1 MSQSKV
7 KVYNV
12 TLDGVI
18 IHYRQYIIDIPNA
31 IDTTEY
37 YSSIPSHSL
46 AVCTSQTTLGD
57 RSLKSRVQKLEA
69 FVREFGAST
78 QAGEVF
84 VDNR

>member
-1 MSQSKV
+1 M
-7 KVYNV
+7 YNV

-57 RSLKSRVQKLEA
+57 WSLIQQGGEA

-78 QAGEVF
+78 QAEEGF

>member
-1 MSQSKV
+1 MLL
-7 KVYNV
+7 
-12 TLDGVI
+12 TLQNTIRLFLVI
-18 IHYRQYIIDIPNA
+18 
-31 IDTTEY
+31 
-37 YSSIPSHSL
+37 
-46 AVCTSQTTLGD
+46 VCTSQTALGD

>member
-18 IHYRQYIIDIPNA
+18 IHYRLYIIDIPNA

-57 RSLKSRVQKLEA
+57 RSLIQQGGEA

-78 QAGEVF
+78 QAEEVF

>member
-1 MSQSKV
+1 M
-7 KVYNV
+7 YNV

-37 YSSIPSHSL
+37 YSSISSHSL

-57 RSLKSRVQKLEA
+57 RSLIQQGGEA
-69 FVREFGAST
+69 FVRESGT
-78 QAGEVF
+78 QAEEVF

>member
-46 AVCTSQTTLGD
+46 HFTNHTW
-57 RSLKSRVQKLEA
+57 RSELKKQ
-69 FVREFGAST
+69 GA
-78 QAGEVF
+78 EVGSL
-84 VDNR
+84 RS